1 MNPIIVP
8 VRNDIE
14 GTKRAIE
21 SFKAQDVGDVRIFI
35 VDNTNSTDVI
45 DDEFFDECG
54 LFVRENKSVS
64 ESWNFGLMYLFSFD
78 QWFEEI
84 SETFGKQLK
93 SPYEINHV
101 LVCNNDIILRP
112 ETYRLL
118 LEDGGDFV
126 TGGSDESIDCLH
138 GELPENME
146 RSPHPD
152 FACFL
157 IRRKC
162 WETVGPFD
170 ENFKGAYCEDND
182 YHLRMNEAGI
192 DSYRISL
199 PFYHKR
205 SGTIK
210 SASPEEA
217 AAIHSQADA
226 NRAYFKRKWG
236 CLPGDARYYEYF
248 KRGESVVR

>member
-21 SFKAQDVGDVRIFI
+21 SFMAQDVGDIHVF
-35 VDNTNSTDVI
+35 VI
-45 DDEFFDECG
+45 DNMADEFPIEDFESTSVHRSRHAP
-54 LFVRENKSVS
+54 LSVS
-64 ESWNFGLMYLFSFD
+64 QSWNRALDWVLSGGRD
-78 QWFEEI
+78 
-84 SETFGKQLK
+84 
-93 SPYEINHV
+93 HV

-126 TGGSDESIDCLH
+126 TGGSDESMDCLQ
-138 GELPENME
+138 GDLPEKME

-170 ENFKGAYCEDND
+170 ERFKGAYCEDND
-182 YHLRMNEAGI
+182 YHLRMNAAGI
-192 DSYRISL
+192 DSYRINL

-210 SASPEEA
+210 AASPEDA
-217 AAIHSQADA
+217 AAIHRQADE
-226 NRAYFKRKWG
+226 NRAYFRQKWG
-236 CLPGDARYYEYF
+236 CLPGDERYYEYF
-248 KRGESVVR
+248 RKGVVA